1 MTSLEDNARDTR
13 LLNYTIEE
21 VAIFQY
27 PPPKKYY
34 LVIHVTIL
42 KMVIQQLIINSK
54 F

>member
-34 LVIHVTIL
+34 LVHSRYNIENGYSTTYH
-42 KMVIQQLIINSK
+42 
-54 F
+54 